1 MKDHEFQFIVLCIK
15 FVKFVY
21 MEKLVINVPDGKS
34 NIVKQVLHSLGVTIP
49 GYDAP
54 IKGEYKKSLLKITVW
69 SAEDLKQIE
78 DASKAL
84 NNLKAE
90 EW

>member
-1 MKDHEFQFIVLCIK
+1 
-15 FVKFVY
+15 

-34 NIVKQVLHSLGVTIP
+34 NIVKQVLHSLGVTVP
-49 GYDAP
+49 GHNAP
-54 IKGEYKKSLLKITVW
+54 IKGEYKKKLLNVSVW
-69 SAEDLKQIE
+69 PIEDLQQIE

-84 NNLKAE
+84 NNFKAE